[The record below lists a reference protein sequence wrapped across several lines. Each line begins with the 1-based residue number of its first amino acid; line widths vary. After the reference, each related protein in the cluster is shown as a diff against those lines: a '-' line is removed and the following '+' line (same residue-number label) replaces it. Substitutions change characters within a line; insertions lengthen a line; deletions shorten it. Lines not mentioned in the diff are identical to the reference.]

1 MAPDCYRRKT
11 KISANKAI
19 SNKKR
24 YFDIFRDQFLATKEA
39 RKEEFV
45 MRQNF

>member
-19 SNKKR
+19 SNGKK
-24 YFDIFRDQFLATKEA
+24 DIFREQFLATKEA
-39 RKEEFV
+39 RVEEFA
-45 MRQNF
+45 MKQNF